1 MNTGPS
7 VHGEKSLYDKRQI
20 ITSCNL
26 TLLEFGSTACICYA
40 GGI

>member
-1 MNTGPS
+1 M
-7 VHGEKSLYDKRQI
+7 YDKRQI

-40 GGI
+40 GGIKNIVHMLLEN